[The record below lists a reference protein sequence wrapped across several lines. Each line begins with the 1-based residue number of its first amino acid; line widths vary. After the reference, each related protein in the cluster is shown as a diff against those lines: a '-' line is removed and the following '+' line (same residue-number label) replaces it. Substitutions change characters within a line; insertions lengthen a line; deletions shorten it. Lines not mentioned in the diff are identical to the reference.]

1 MKVLLAPIEG
11 VTLERFA
18 DATARLEKAGD
29 ARAPVFAELGLDED
43 AWDRVRRAWEARL
56 AGSPRLQRGYE
67 YLRRQ
72 FASAPHGEGASS
84 EALGGARSSGS
95 SLDSVERPSYLMA
108 NAATPQDP
116 ERPAGALGAAE
127 LPSFMRTPE
136 HGAPPRAQPSF
147 QQVRE
152 QIEPAAPAAASLP
165 GASQR
170 APAGASDDHEEV
182 GETAHMSVPEG
193 LAAAAAARE
202 ALPFG
207 KGAPGVAPR
216 PAPPAELPPQRRHPA
231 MASTVGL
238 TSDHEA
244 KLRALAS
251 IPFDGR
257 TPRKKEFLSTVAIV
271 EPESETDSVGETA
284 HMSVPEGLAAAA
296 AAREALPFG
305 KGAPGVAPPPAPPA
319 ELPPQ
324 RRHPAMASTVG
335 LTSDDEAKLRAL
347 ASIPFDGRTPKKNE
361 FLSTVPVVDN
371 ETDPVGETAH
381 MGVPEGLAAAAAARA
396 ALNFP
401 KSVASPPTASSQ
413 SDPVLPPLGQLVEIQ
428 AAMVHARDRDA
439 LLASRGYSAAAWQS
453 VLRRYGALMQAD
465 PNIRTRY
472 EALLDQAKTR

>member
-29 ARAPVFAELGLDED
+29 ARAPVLAELGLDED

-152 QIEPAAPAAASLP
+152 HIEPAAPAAASLP

-170 APAGASDDHEEV
+170 APAGASDDHEE
-182 GETAHMSVPEG
+182 
-193 LAAAAAARE
+193 
-202 ALPFG
+202 
-207 KGAPGVAPR
+207 
-216 PAPPAELPPQRRHPA
+216 
-231 MASTVGL
+231 
-238 TSDHEA
+238 
-244 KLRALAS
+244 
-251 IPFDGR
+251 
-257 TPRKKEFLSTVAIV
+257 
-271 EPESETDSVGETA
+271 VGETA

-361 FLSTVPVVDN
+361 FLSTVPVVDY